1 MFCVELI
8 EPGDARLPAPAWPER
23 AERAGNGM
31 KEGFR

>member
-8 EPGDARLPAPAWPER
+8 EPGDARRSGAK
-23 AERAGNGM
+23 RAGNGM